1 MKEILKLLENY
12 FNSVKLLFE
21 NEILTESE
29 IFDSLS
35 KINSKIDNDLEKIS
49 ETNEDNLTFKKT
61 ILDTI
66 KMMQQVR
73 AWYDTKFGDDK
84 TQKMVYQFYKKN
96 LLPKFTKFWKL
107 CSEYNNKHG
116 FNENQGLQSI
126 KVLIDAMNKGTIE
139 QLNLKSVKT
148 YFNY

>member
-35 KINSKIDNDLEKIS
+35 KINSKIDSDLKKIS
-49 ETNEDNLTFKKT
+49 EINEDKITFKKT

-66 KMMQQVR
+66 K
-73 AWYDTKFGDDK
+73 
-84 TQKMVYQFYKKN
+84 
-96 LLPKFTKFWKL
+96 
-107 CSEYNNKHG
+107 
-116 FNENQGLQSI
+116 
-126 KVLIDAMNKGTIE
+126 
-139 QLNLKSVKT
+139 
-148 YFNY
+148 